1 MVQVVKKDWTKSSW
15 SGSTS
20 YKTGLARLNF
30 LSDQH
35 WRTS

>member
-1 MVQVVKKDWTKSSW
+1 MVQVVKKDWTNW
-15 SGSTS
+15 NGSTS